1 MLEFCYLINSLFL
14 GHPVASDLQDEAT
27 YRAIKLA
34 ELVNVPLYVVH
45 VMSSVAAAFVR
56 EARAAGQRVIGEAVA
71 SGFASSE
78 AAVFHPDFQVCT
90 GNACAHCSLW
100 QLSLS

>member
-1 MLEFCYLINSLFL
+1 MYLF
-14 GHPVASDLQDEAT
+14 PQDEAT

-45 VMSSVAAAFVR
+45 VMSSVASAFVR

-78 AAVFHPDFQVCT
+78 AAVFHPNFEVYYCLLSINIPILVVT
-90 GNACAHCSLW
+90 HCSEG
-100 QLSLS
+100 SFSECPRS